1 MSRAAT
7 DWAWSLELKA
17 SQKLLMLSLADR
29 ADESHCC
36 YPSIQ
41 RLVKDTGMDRK
52 TIGKWVGQMIEDG
65 LITDTGERKG
75 KTKQVRVLR
84 LNIEI
89 KEAQK
94 RNSTE
99 NGNDTK
105 FGHETSPNLDTERS
119 QNWDTESVIEPVN
132 EPNSLSG
139 RDGFVSEA
147 AKARMGLPT
156 GTGIPFP
163 AQFKPSAEHIA
174 MAAEKGVSIE
184 TELLNFR
191 DYHTARGTTLID
203 WNSAFRVWIRNARVN
218 PLASKR
224 SRSEPETP
232 HWNSRE
238 GWEDFL

>member
-7 DWAWSLELKA
+7 DWAWALELKA

-52 TIGKWVGQMIEDG
+52 TIGKWVGQMIDDG

-84 LNIEI
+84 LNIEV

-99 NGNDTK
+99 NGNDPK
-105 FGHETSPNLDTERS
+105 FGHETSPNLDIKRS
-119 QNWDTESVIEPVN
+119 QNWDTESVIEPN
-132 EPNSLSG
+132 IEPTLSG
-139 RDGFVSEA
+139 GDGFVSEA
-147 AKARMGLPT
+147 AKTRMGLPT
-156 GTGIPFP
+156 GSGIPFP

-191 DYHTARGTTLID
+191 DYHLSRGTLLID

-218 PLASKR
+218 QLAKR
-224 SRSEPETP
+224 GRAEQETP

>member
-7 DWAWSLELKA
+7 DWAWGLELKA

-52 TIGKWVGQMIEDG
+52 TIGKWIGQMIDDG

-84 LNIEI
+84 LNIEV

-99 NGNDTK
+99 NGNDPK
-105 FGHETSPNLDTERS
+105 IGHETSPNLDAKRS

-139 RDGFVSEA
+139 REGFMSEA
-147 AKARMGLPT
+147 AKRRIGISPN
-156 GTGIPFP
+156 GEIPFP
-163 AQFKPSAEHIA
+163 SLFKPSADHIA

-191 DYHTARGTTLID
+191 DYHLSRGTLLID

-218 PLASKR
+218 PLAKR
-224 SRSEPETP
+224 GRAEQETP